1 MNSEMLKN
9 TNKPARSRQLAIL
22 FVLAAMITLS
32 SCASRTISDDERVVE
47 RAQQRWDAV
56 IAGDL
61 ETAYEFFSPGY
72 RSTHSLI
79 DFGVSERMR
88 RVKRNS
94 AEYVEHSCEET
105 RCLVKFLVGF
115 TVYKPVPGMVDYS
128 SKSLLEDT
136 WIKTNGEW
144 WYLPKK

>member
-1 MNSEMLKN
+1 MRKETPN
-9 TNKPARSRQLAIL
+9 TERSGRLAL
-22 FVLAAMITLS
+22 LTLLAASVLLS
-32 SCASRTISDDERVVE
+32 ACAMTPASDDERVVE

-79 DFGVSERMR
+79 DFGVAERMR

-94 AEYVEHSCEET
+94 AEYVEHTCEES
-105 RCLVKFLVGF
+105 RCLVKFRVGF
-115 TVYKPVPGMVDYS
+115 TVYQPVPGMPKYD
-128 SKSLLEDT
+128 SKSMVEDT